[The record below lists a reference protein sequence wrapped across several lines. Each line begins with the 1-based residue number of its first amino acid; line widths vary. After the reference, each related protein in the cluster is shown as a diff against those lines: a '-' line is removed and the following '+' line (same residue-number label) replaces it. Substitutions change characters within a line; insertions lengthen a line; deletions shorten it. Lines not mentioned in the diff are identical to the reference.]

1 MITLKL
7 TATYLK
13 EPEAART
20 QAARIQYHLIERGR
34 ADALCEARGDHLLL
48 TSGTAFSAIELALLS
63 RQYGVTVEEMK
74 VEGPGAVGIKLD

>member
-1 MITLKL
+1 MIQLKL
-7 TATYLK
+7 TSTYLK
-13 EPEAART
+13 EPDAART

-48 TSGTAFSAIELALLS
+48 TSATAFSAVELALLN